1 MAETR
6 TDTDLAALVGAK
18 LGNYRLTQL
27 LGRGQ
32 MGVVYLAT
40 DEALLRPTAIKLLSW
55 VTPDAPGHDPVQW
68 FLAEARMVARINHPR
83 VVQIYGAAR
92 QADLCYIAMEYVPG
106 TSAEAMVAKDGA
118 MPPERAT
125 DILLQ
130 AASALHAAHR
140 SGVVHRDVKPGN
152 LLIGPGGH
160 TKLGDFGMALGSVEA
175 LRAAAQS
182 RAGTPYYTAPEIWRG
197 EPASPASDIYA
208 LGATYF
214 QLLTGRPPFRGAD
227 LAAVEAAHLKGPIP
241 DPREI
246 VPGLPASCAA
256 LVRRALAKAP
266 QDRHPSA
273 QVLLWEGR
281 RVLVELEARVGA
293 SGLRRSSPRA
303 DVAGAQDQGP
313 PLEVHAIE
321 PPPPVPPA
329 LAVLEFVDRPF
340 SLPPPGKDPYQI
352 EPFHSARAGLTGF
365 VEVEASPVGY
375 FTGAEGSGRTQLCR
389 LLAAEQAK
397 RRLVIHLDVL
407 RDLGDRT
414 LLQRLSRSTGGV
426 EESAPA
432 ADEQLEGLLT
442 RLDAERH
449 QYGQPPL
456 LILSGVAAGQ
466 SSQAQLGSLVAAGL
480 WSGGFKVLLVGPP
493 GLAEALSRAGIP
505 PRRERLPEIALGPL
519 DRVQTADYVRGWVRL
534 ARGDRARQLFL
545 SPEALLLIHQRTRGV
560 LARIDCVA
568 ENMLLLAAESGARV
582 VTSWFAWTASDTE
595 RWADSARAAPLPRR
609 PSSWPSPEAENV
621 MNQCRKE
628 VGLPPRPRSRSAPP
642 PPASGLP
649 PQ

>member
-1 MAETR
+1 MAEPR
-6 TDTDLAALVGAK
+6 TDADLAALVGTK

-32 MGVVYLAT
+32 MGAVYLAT

-92 QADLCYIAMEYVPG
+92 QGDLCYIAMEYVPG

-118 MPPERAT
+118 MQPERAT

-152 LLIGPGGH
+152 LLIGSGGH

-214 QLLTGRPPFRGAD
+214 QLITGRPPYRGAD
-227 LAAVEAAHLKGPIP
+227 LPTVEAAHLKGPIP

-246 VPGLPASCAA
+246 VASLPASCAA

-293 SGLRRSSPRA
+293 SGLRRPGLVPE
-303 DVAGAQDQGP
+303 VAGP
-313 PLEVHAIE
+313 PDRGQLLDAHAIA

-329 LAVLEFVDRPF
+329 LVSLDFVDRPF
-340 SLPPPGKDPYQI
+340 TLPPPGKDPYQL
-352 EPFHSARAGLTGF
+352 EPFLSARAGLTAF
-365 VEVEASPVGY
+365 VEVEASPVGF
-375 FTGAEGSGRTQLCR
+375 FTAPEGSGRTQLCR
-389 LLAAEQAK
+389 MLAAEQAK
-397 RRLVIHLDVL
+397 KRLVIHLDVL

-456 LILSGVAAGQ
+456 LILAGVAAGQ
-466 SSQAQLGSLVAAGL
+466 PSQAQLGSLVAAGL
-480 WSGGFKVLLVGPP
+480 WSGGFKVLLVGLP

-505 PRRERLPEIALGPL
+505 PRRDRLPEITLSAL
-519 DRVQTADYVRGWVRL
+519 DRAQTATYVRGWVRL
-534 ARGDRARQLFL
+534 ARAERARLLFL
-545 SPEALLLIHQRTRGV
+545 SPEVLLLLHQRSRGI
-560 LARIDCVA
+560 LARIDCLA
-568 ENMLLLAAESGARV
+568 ENMLLLAAESGVRV
-582 VTSWFAWTASDTE
+582 LTSWFAWAASDAE
-595 RWADSARAAPLPRR
+595 RWADSPRAVPLPRR
-609 PSSWPSPEAENV
+609 PSSWPTPEAEQ
-621 MNQCRKE
+621 MLNQCRKE
-628 VGLPPRPRSRSAPP
+628 VGLPPRPRSRSALP
-642 PPASGLP
+642 PPAAGP